1 MATIKD
7 FIRVYESFA
16 PTNLKMGKDPIGLH
30 FGHPES
36 EISKVMT
43 TLDVRPEVVQEAIEN
58 NVNFIVAHHP
68 PIFKPV
74 TSFNEVDP
82 QQKMY
87 ADIIRHN
94 IAVYASHTNLDVV
107 EGGMNDWLA
116 EALKLNNIQILS
128 HTYSDD
134 HYKLTVFVPIDDVD
148 QVLNACH
155 QAGAGQVG
163 DDYQDVSY
171 SVEGQGKFTPVEG
184 ANPSIGSLGQ
194 EETVKEQRIEMLVKN
209 KDIPSVIEAI
219 KTNHPYEEPVYDIYK
234 LAFSGDPQGIG
245 RVGNLE
251 QEFSLEDFITYVSD
265 CFKVEG
271 LRYVEPKDQKNKTVK
286 KVAICGGDGGSFYKD
301 AIKAGADVYITGDV
315 YYHTAHDMQAAGLT
329 VIDPGHHIEAICI
342 PMLAEKINKWKKQ
355 YGWDFDII
363 ESKVTTEPF
372 QFYKNN

>member
-7 FIRVYESFA
+7 FIQVYESFA

-36 EISKVMT
+36 EITKVMT

-74 TSFNEVDP
+74 TNFNEADP

-163 DDYQDVSY
+163 DNYHDVSY

-209 KDIPSVIEAI
+209 KDIPAVIEAI
-219 KTNHPYEEPVYDIYK
+219 KTNHSYEEPVYDIYK

-245 RVGNLE
+245 RVGDLE
-251 QEFSLEDFITYVSD
+251 QEVSLEDFITYVAD
-265 CFKVEG
+265 CFKVKG

-286 KVAICGGDGGSFYKD
+286 KVAVCGGDGGSFYKD
-301 AIKAGADVYITGDV
+301 AIKAGADIYITGDV

-372 QFYKNN
+372 QFYKK